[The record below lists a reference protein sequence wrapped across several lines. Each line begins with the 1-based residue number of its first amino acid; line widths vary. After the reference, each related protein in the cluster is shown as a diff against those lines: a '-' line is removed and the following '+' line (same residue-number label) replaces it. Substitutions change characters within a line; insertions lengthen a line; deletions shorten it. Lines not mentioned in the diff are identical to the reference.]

1 MPTVSF
7 IYKLEPENRIYM
19 GKCIFEHID
28 EFETDDLIQDI
39 RILLIEG
46 LNKYRVKYFF
56 PLIAIANITEIKLMS
71 VKEDGPKKNEI
82 NGYSYYCVENK
93 IGKKKMYVKGELV
106 SV

>member
-39 RILLIEG
+39 RILLIE
-46 LNKYRVKYFF
+46 V
-56 PLIAIANITEIKLMS
+56 I
-71 VKEDGPKKNEI
+71 
-82 NGYSYYCVENK
+82 
-93 IGKKKMYVKGELV
+93 
-106 SV
+106 